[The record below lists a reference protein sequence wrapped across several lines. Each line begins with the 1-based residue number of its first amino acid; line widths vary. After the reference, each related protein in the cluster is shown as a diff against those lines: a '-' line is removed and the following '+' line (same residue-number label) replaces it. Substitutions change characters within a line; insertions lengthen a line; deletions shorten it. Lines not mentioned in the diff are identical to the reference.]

1 MACPRAEARRDAG
14 AQVSAL
20 AKSVRLQLKASGEPS
35 AEQLTAIRAYTL
47 RDFEP
52 ADIVV
57 REFVLAH
64 NGIDRDN
71 EVFDEQ
77 LLADFARTLPGKGV
91 FIRHPSGW
99 DGDSGPPEGR
109 AFGARVERMSFEAA
123 RTLLREPGLRFPPD
137 RTEAQVL
144 MASAYFVRTDENAAL
159 LTKMD
164 AGIASDV
171 SIGFGA
177 KRSPDPIRDAD
188 GRELSAR
195 RWVSP
200 GEALEMSI
208 VWLGAQPGARAV
220 KSAKPEE
227 ETMDPVQKA
236 ALEAAEQ
243 KAAAAEKRAADHAKA
258 AEQIEGLRKALGS
271 DADALLA
278 EPAQLAAFVAAGK
291 AHREQLVD
299 AIVTAERHAG
309 ITADS
314 DEAVKSARDL
324 YSGFPVEKLQALAK
338 RFERPGGSQ
347 IQPGDPAKGA
357 PGSGGAKTP
366 SDSPA
371 ANPAFA

>member
-1 MACPRAEARRDAG
+1 M
-14 AQVSAL
+14 SAL
-20 AKSVRLQLKASGEPS
+20 TKAVRLQLKASGDPS
-35 AEQLTAIRAYTL
+35 AEQLAAIRAYTL
-47 RDFEP
+47 RDFAP
-52 ADIVV
+52 AEIVV
-57 REFVLAH
+57 REYVLAH

-71 EVFDEQ
+71 EVFDEP

-91 FIRHPSGW
+91 FVKHPSGW

-109 AFGARVERMSFEAA
+109 VFGARVERMSFEAA
-123 RTLLREPGLRFPPD
+123 RELLREPALRFPPD
-137 RTEAQVL
+137 RAEAQVL
-144 MASAYFVRTDENAAL
+144 MAAAYFVHTEENAPL

-195 RWVSP
+195 RWVAP

-236 ALEAAEQ
+236 ALDAAEL
-243 KAAAAEKRAADHAKA
+243 KAAAAEKRAAENAKA
-258 AEQIEGLRKALGS
+258 AEQLEGLRKALGA
-271 DADALLA
+271 DADALLSQ
-278 EPAQLAAFVAAGK
+278 PAQLAALVTAGK
-291 AHREQLVD
+291 SHRESLID

-309 ITADS
+309 ITGDS
-314 DEAVKSARDL
+314 EEAVKSTREL

-338 RFERPGGSQ
+338 RFERPGGTQ
-347 IQPGDPAKGA
+347 LQPGDPAKGA
-357 PGSGGAKTP
+357 PGTGTTKAP
-366 SDSPA
+366 ADSPV
-371 ANPAFA
+371 ANPAFG